1 MDKKVTGI
9 VCYLTWIGWVIAYI
23 AGDREGAKFHLN
35 QSLVLAVAGILGVV
49 IGIFTIIGL
58 VYACMGE
65 EKELPI
71 IGGIKIL
78 NQYFVF
84 GTDANVV
91 TCSLLSEQVE

>member
-78 NQYFVF
+78 N
-84 GTDANVV
+84 
-91 TCSLLSEQVE
+91 

>member
-23 AGDREGAKFHLN
+23 AGDREGGKFHLN
-35 QSLVLAVAGILGVV
+35 QSLVLAVAGIICTIAGRLPLVGWVAGILGVV

-78 NQYFVF
+78 N
-84 GTDANVV
+84 
-91 TCSLLSEQVE
+91 